1 VRTVRAAG
9 AGRAGAQAHRGLAY
23 GCRVARISPLPED
36 QWDDEVRSILDVRMA
51 GTDVRL
57 GDNNIFTTLARHQG
71 LFRVWLRF
79 AGWLLGRGV
88 LPARERE
95 LLILR
100 TGYNCGSPYE
110 WGQHVRLSE
119 QLGIDRETIVR
130 VAEGPDVPGWSPAD
144 ATLLRAADELHE
156 SAKVSPETWA
166 RLGEHYDERG
176 LIEITMLVGNY
187 HLVAFAL
194 NSLEVELDEGLE
206 GLPGGASEAAG
217 GKAPGGAGP
226 A

>member
-1 VRTVRAAG
+1 
-9 AGRAGAQAHRGLAY
+9 
-23 GCRVARISPLPED
+23 VARIPPLPEA
-36 QWDDEVRSILDVRMA
+36 QWDDELRSILDVHMR
-51 GTDVRL
+51 GGDVRL
-57 GDNNIFTTLARHQG
+57 GDNNIFTTLARHKD
-71 LFRVWLRF
+71 LFRSWLRF
-79 AGWLLGRGV
+79 AGWLLGGGV

-110 WGQHVRLSE
+110 WGQHLRLSE
-119 QLGIDRETIVR
+119 RLGIDRETIMR
-130 VAEGPDVPGWSPAD
+130 VAQGPDAPGWSPAD

-156 SAKVSPETWA
+156 SAKISADTWA
-166 RLGEHYDERG
+166 RLGESYDERG
-176 LIEITMLVGNY
+176 LIEITMLVGHY

-206 GLPGGASEAAG
+206 GLPGGATGSSGSGASD
-217 GKAPGGAGP
+217 GAGP

>member
-1 VRTVRAAG
+1 VP
-9 AGRAGAQAHRGLAY
+9 
-23 GCRVARISPLPED
+23 RIPPLPES
-36 QWDDEVRSILDVRMA
+36 QWDEQLRAILDVRMA

-57 GDNNIFTTLARHQG
+57 GDNNIFATLARHKD

-79 AGWLLGRGV
+79 AGWLLGAGT

-100 TGYNCGSPYE
+100 TGYNCASPYE

-119 QLGIDRETIVR
+119 QQLGIERETIMR
-130 VAEGPDVPGWSPAD
+130 VAEGPDAPGWSQAD

-156 SAKVSPETWA
+156 TAKISADTWA
-166 RLGEHYDERG
+166 QLGEHYDERG

-206 GLPGGASEAAG
+206 GLPRDSDGAGQAG
-217 GKAPGGAGP
+217 GPP